1 MKKTTRKAAVLGL
14 AVGMMSMAMTAAAE
28 ENGGEDFADLFYTYS
43 NDNIV
48 MNYTVPE
55 YLTPEGN
62 LQLKYFNGF
71 LMLQQIDL
79 NWDGSREL
87 LAVRIKSGTDDQGAD
102 ENNIVA
108 EVYQREGNT
117 LQRKCQYTLAEQV
130 LQSSTAR
137 IDIFTHDTSYGT
149 IICCESKDMA
159 AIGADGISW
168 SMRAAAFDGVNLN
181 ELCNVLLTG
190 SSFEQ
195 QEIQQAME
203 AMYAAD
209 LQPGAVIEQPVTDQ
223 IEGLISDYTITRSL
237 TADSQTISDYING
250 VTNDGNPLEYGQT
263 YFRNITGKGW
273 DNKIPGEFFT
283 IAGETYTS
291 ELGSEAA
298 EMVDDDMQQL
308 AGVLSYGADYVFPD
322 SSQRYITAEELQGM
336 SETEI
341 LLARNEIYAKHG
353 YIFRN
358 EMLNQYFNS
367 KNWYI
372 PNVEGSEFTEEYA
385 SRVFNDFELNN
396 IWTIVQYEDQ
406 NGLNQFN

>member
-1 MKKTTRKAAVLGL
+1 MKKTIRRIAVLGL
-14 AVGMMSMAMTAAAE
+14 TFGMLSAGMTAAAE
-28 ENGGEDFADLFYTYS
+28 EAGSENLADLFYTYS

-48 MNYTVPE
+48 MDYTVPE
-55 YLTPEGN
+55 YLTPEGM
-62 LQLKYFNGF
+62 LQLESFNGF

-79 NWDGSREL
+79 NWDGSQEL
-87 LAVRIKSGTDDQGAD
+87 LAVRIKSGRDDQGEY

-108 EVYQREGNT
+108 EIYQREGNT
-117 LQRKCQYTLAEQV
+117 LQRKCQYNLAEQV
-130 LQSSTAR
+130 LKSSTAR

-149 IICCESKDMA
+149 IICCEAKDMA

-168 SMRAAAFDGVNLN
+168 SMRAAAFDGTDLN

-195 QEIQQAME
+195 QEIQQAAD
-203 AMYAAD
+203 AMYAAE
-209 LQPGAVIEQPVTDQ
+209 LQPGTVIEQPAVDQ

-237 TADSQTISDYING
+237 TADSQAISDYLDG
-250 VTNDGNPLEYGQT
+250 VTNDGNPMEYGQT
-263 YFRNITGKGW
+263 HFQNITGTGM

-283 IAGETYTS
+283 IAGESYTS
-291 ELGSEAA
+291 ELTSEAA
-298 EMVDDDMQQL
+298 ETVDDNMQQA
-308 AGVLSYGADYVFPD
+308 AGAISYEADFVFPD
-322 SSQRYITAEELQGM
+322 SSQRYITGEELQGL

-358 EMLNQYFNS
+358 EALNQYFNS
-367 KNWYI
+367 KSWYI
-372 PNVEGSEFTEEYA
+372 PNVESTEFTEEYA

-406 NGLNQFN
+406 NRLNQFD